1 MKKKGGF
8 MKKLPK
14 FKTGAEE
21 FEFWA
26 KHDATEF
33 VNMIESER
41 IVLPE
46 LKPTLKK
53 ISMNL
58 PSYLMNQLKML
69 AHKKGIPYQSLMKI
83 MLTKEVK
90 QELDMLRGCK

>member
-1 MKKKGGF
+1 MKRNY
-8 MKKLPK
+8 KKLPK
-14 FKTGAEE
+14 FKNASEE

-33 VNMIESER
+33 VDVSKSER
-41 IVLPE
+41 ISLPE
-46 LKPTLKK
+46 LKPTVKK

-58 PSYLMNQLKML
+58 PTHLMNQLKMI
-69 AHKKGIPYQSLMKI
+69 AHKKGVPYQSLMKI

-90 QELDMLRGCK
+90 QELNLV

>member
-1 MKKKGGF
+1 MKKNCG
-8 MKKLPK
+8 KLPK
-14 FKTGAEE
+14 FKNRAEE

-26 KHDATEF
+26 RHDATDF
-33 VNMIESER
+33 VDMAGSER

-58 PSYLMNQLKML
+58 PMHLMFQLKMI
-69 AHKKGIPYQSLMKI
+69 AHKKGVPYQSLIKI
-83 MLTKEVK
+83 MLARATSREILAGS
-90 QELDMLRGCK
+90 ES